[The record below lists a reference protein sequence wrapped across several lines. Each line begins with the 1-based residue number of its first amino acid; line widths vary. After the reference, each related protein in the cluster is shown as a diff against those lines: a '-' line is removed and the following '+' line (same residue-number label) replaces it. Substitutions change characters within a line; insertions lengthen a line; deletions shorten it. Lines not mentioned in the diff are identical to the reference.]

1 MIRLENI
8 KLPAKL
14 KRTMASIKRA
24 PVNLV
29 SPSRNSADACA
40 FFPLKSIRGSEPASG
55 FRHSPLSAQRMCV
68 VRQPEQSWAW
78 PPLSFWALN
87 LVDCLIAIFLPKP
100 MYDKTH
106 AKPPPPLLQ
115 STPNCQELF
124 VETHSGSSHF
134 EQKKAVSVLLLR
146 P

>member
-1 MIRLENI
+1 
-8 KLPAKL
+8 
-14 KRTMASIKRA
+14 MASIKRA

-29 SPSRNSADACA
+29 SPSRNSADACQ

-100 MYDKTH
+100 LHDKNH
-106 AKPPPPLLQ
+106 AKLKPSLPCFSQPQ
-115 STPNCQELF
+115 TAKNCSWKLILARH
-124 VETHSGSSHF
+124 TSSK
-134 EQKKAVSVLLLR
+134 EGTQLSVLVLT

>member
-68 VRQPEQSWAW
+68 VRQPEQFGMASIVV
-78 PPLSFWALN
+78 LGLEIGRLLN
-87 LVDCLIAIFLPKP
+87 C
-100 MYDKTH
+100 H
-106 AKPPPPLLQ
+106 LL
-115 STPNCQELF
+115 
-124 VETHSGSSHF
+124 
-134 EQKKAVSVLLLR
+134 A
-146 P
+146 